1 MSDSLIIGLVAS
13 IFGGALVAITNHI
26 FTRNKTNAEA
36 KKLEAEAEKIKAET
50 AKLLNDMDLK
60 KESTANTAKLP
71 TGWYSAGS
79 DQYDYAMGVDHRVVH
94 GGRFSGY
101 IKSLPSPKGFGTLMQ
116 TIKANK
122 YEGKRLRLSG
132 FVKAEKVR
140 NYAGLWMR
148 VDGKNDKSVSF
159 DNMQD
164 RPIKGTLDWKKYEIV
179 LDVPKDSVGIAFG
192 VLLRGQG
199 QVWIDDLNLEV
210 VGEDV
215 QTTDLKLKEKQLP
228 DEPINLNF
236 ESE

>member
-1 MSDSLIIGLVAS
+1 M
-13 IFGGALVAITNHI
+13 VAITNHI

-50 AKLLNDMDLK
+50 TKLLSDMGLE
-60 KESTANTAKLP
+60 KEATVNKVKPP

-79 DQYDYAMGVDHRVVH
+79 HRDDYEVGVDHRVVH
-94 GGRFSGY
+94 GGSFSGY

-140 NYAGLWMR
+140 NWAGLWMR
-148 VDGKNDKSVSF
+148 VDGKDGKSVSF

-164 RPIKGTLDWKKYEIV
+164 RPIKGTLDWKEYEIV
-179 LDVPKDSVGIAFG
+179 LDVPKDRVGIAFG
-192 VLLRGQG
+192 ILLDGQG
-199 QVWIDDLNLEV
+199 QVWIDDLNLEIV
-210 VGEDV
+210 SEDIP
-215 QTTDLKLKEKQLP
+215 TTDLKLKEKQLP

-236 ESE
+236 ESA

>member
-50 AKLLNDMDLK
+50 TKLLSDMGLE
-60 KESTANTAKLP
+60 KEVMTNKIKPP
-71 TGWYSAGS
+71 TGWYAAGS
-79 DQYDYAMGVDHRVVH
+79 HREDYEIGVDHRVVH
-94 GGRFSGY
+94 GDRFSGY

-116 TIKANK
+116 EIKANK

-132 FVKAEKVR
+132 FVKTEKVQ
-140 NYAGLWMR
+140 NWAGLWMR
-148 VDGKNDKSVSF
+148 VDGKDNKSVSF

-179 LDVPKDSVGIAFG
+179 LEVPKDSVRIAFG
-192 VLLRGQG
+192 ILLNGQG
-199 QVWIDDLNLEV
+199 QVWIDDLSLEV

-215 QTTDLKLKEKQLP
+215 PTTNLKVKIELQE
-228 DEPINLNF
+228 EPINLDF